1 MTQYSFT
8 VDAEL
13 LRELGA
19 RLVGRPHIALAELI
33 KNSYDAD
40 ATHVELKFLDGE
52 ITVSDNGHGMSENAF
67 IKRWMRLGTTQ
78 KRIDR
83 FSPRF
88 ARPLTGSKGVGR
100 LAVQLLAERTTLIS
114 VGLVQQDRPKKS
126 ALHAGIVATVNWQ
139 SVKTG
144 SDLAAVKVDVN
155 GLQRAT
161 HFPNGSKFGTTVKLS
176 GLAEEWTADQFRSV
190 AQEIWALRAPHREV
204 AGKGMSVSLESDQ
217 ELVSSAFADQMDAI
231 LDIWSARLRG
241 KLLPIGFKPE
251 RVVGQLPSRLAVARS
266 DAGAAIGPANK
277 STFLGPTRYLQ
288 IDIDMANGTSAQ
300 AVYGVEN
307 CPVDEVD
314 YEIRVFDLFR
324 RQPKGIRVGEA
335 RDYLRQ
341 FGGVG
346 IYDTGFRL
354 PYYGADQDWLD
365 NERDYARR
373 LARSDLV
380 PEALQVSKGLQD
392 LPGNSRVYGWVHVST
407 GHEEQVRFDR
417 KATLRDSLSIQVSRD
432 RLVDNAAYQQLRVL
446 VRASLDQYA
455 MEAAKA
461 KLIASTQDSPQ
472 ASQMANEAR
481 TSLAQQIEYVRDQ
494 LRPSDY
500 EDLRN
505 TAKKAE
511 LAAHKSEQQAQTY
524 AALLG
529 ALATAGSTSLAYE
542 HEISKQVGAVRDIVS
557 DLASIPV
564 PALGSHGPI
573 VQAAAQRLENWLGRV
588 KGIRA
593 VFGPLLSQES
603 RQRVETYNAHRTV
616 TKVVRDISPLARGI
630 SVDTSGIPRDLL
642 LPQATLPAWSAIF
655 QNLLINAYNA
665 MQSTPRPEIR
675 VVGRVLNG
683 TSSISVLDNGVG
695 VDLDDAEN
703 LWRPFERRLM
713 LPPEQEA
720 AGLGGMGLGL
730 TIVKMISDQLDVKVA
745 FKAPPQ
751 PMRTEVRLT
760 WREQQ

>member
-1 MTQYSFT
+1 M
-8 VDAEL
+8 DAEL

-52 ITVSDNGHGMSENAF
+52 ITVSDNGHGMSEKAF

-88 ARPLTGSKGVGR
+88 QRPLTGSKGVGR

-114 VGLVQQDRPKKS
+114 VGLVEQDKPHKS
-126 ALHAGIVATVNWQ
+126 ALHAGIEATVNWQ

-144 SDLAAVKVDVN
+144 SDLASVKVDVS
-155 GLQRAT
+155 T
-161 HFPNGSKFGTTVKLS
+161 HQGKADFPNRSRFGTVVKLS
-176 GLAEEWTADQFRSV
+176 GLAERWTAEQFRSV
-190 AQEIWALRAPHREV
+190 AQEIWALRAPHRE
-204 AGKGMSVSLESDQ
+204 APGKGMSVTLESDQ
-217 ELVSSAFADQMDAI
+217 ELVSSVFAEQMDAI

-241 KLLPIGFKPE
+241 KLLPAGVKPE
-251 RVVGQLPSRLAVARS
+251 RIVGQLPSRLAVARS
-266 DAGAAIGPANK
+266 DAGAELGTASN

-307 CPVDEVD
+307 CPVDEVE

-324 RQPKGIRVGEA
+324 RQPKGIKVGEA

-407 GHEEQVRFDR
+407 GHEEQARYDR
-417 KATLRDSLSIQVSRD
+417 DATLRDSLSIQVSRD

-461 KLIASTQDSPQ
+461 KLIASAQDSPQ
-472 ASQMANEAR
+472 ASQAANAAR
-481 TSLAQQIEYVRDQ
+481 TNLAQQIEYVRDQ

-500 EDLRN
+500 EDLRK
-505 TAKKAE
+505 TAQKAE
-511 LAAHKSEQQAQTY
+511 LAAQKSEQQAQTY

-542 HEISKQVGAVRDIVS
+542 HEISKQVSAVRDIVS
-557 DLASIPV
+557 DLASIP
-564 PALGSHGPI
+564 ALELGSHGRI
-573 VQAAAQRLENWLGRV
+573 VKVAVQRLENWLGRV

-603 RQRVETYNAHRTV
+603 RQRVESYNAQRTV
-616 TKVVRDISPLARGI
+616 AKVVRDISPLARGI
-630 SVDTSGIPRDLL
+630 NVDTSGIPRDLR

-665 MQSTPRPEIR
+665 MQDTPHPEIR
-675 VVGRVLNG
+675 VVGRIHNG
-683 TSSISVLDNGVG
+683 MSSISVLDNGIG
-695 VDLDDAEN
+695 VDLNDSDD

-730 TIVKMISDQLDVKVA
+730 TIVKMICDQVDVKVS
-745 FKAPPQ
+745 FRAPPH
-751 PMRTEVRLT
+751 PMSTEVRLA